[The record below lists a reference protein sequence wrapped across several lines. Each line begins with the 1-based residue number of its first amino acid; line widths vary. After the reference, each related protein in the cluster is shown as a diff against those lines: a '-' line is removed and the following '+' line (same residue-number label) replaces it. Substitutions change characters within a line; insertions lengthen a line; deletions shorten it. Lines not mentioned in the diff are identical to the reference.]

1 MIPFSIAQTWD
12 IKGCFIYIDY
22 SFHKQVK
29 EKNFEC
35 KVKQDFTFF
44 KVKLSQLVHINFQA
58 GENSHSYFFLCV
70 EGMTEGLSRK
80 VLLFEIIYVTFLL

>member
-1 MIPFSIAQTWD
+1 MTEGLSTKVVLFR
-12 IKGCFIYIDY
+12 FIT
-22 SFHKQVK
+22 
-29 EKNFEC
+29 KN
-35 KVKQDFTFF
+35 VQQDFTFF

>member
-1 MIPFSIAQTWD
+1 MEVLKHIGKQFSGKPGI
-12 IKGCFIYIDY
+12 
-22 SFHKQVK
+22 
-29 EKNFEC
+29 E
-35 KVKQDFTFF
+35 QDFTFF

-80 VLLFEIIYVTFLL
+80 VLLFEIIYVTFSL

>member
-1 MIPFSIAQTWD
+1 MAISGSTLEHKTPNSW
-12 IKGCFIYIDY
+12 
-22 SFHKQVK
+22 SFAIWKDGKLIHKY
-29 EKNFEC
+29 
-35 KVKQDFTFF
+35 KQDFTFF